1 MTKTNNKRNET
12 ATATTTATT
21 TAKNNISFESLS
33 KETQMEIIKK
43 LGACPALNDEQ
54 IELLK
59 KLETDVEIGEQ
70 NGVLFSQHSDF
81 DNEDLKIFSDNLT
94 EEQIE
99 LIESTKRH
107 YQKVTETTLR
117 KEAYMRAAQNLL
129 NEKAR
134 KSFNEACNVAGII
147 SPEKERKNKL
157 RNEIVKNAADY
168 IAIAAVFFAG
178 VLSAKKYFNKK

>member
-1 MTKTNNKRNET
+1 MTKTNNKRNE
-12 ATATTTATT
+12 TATTTATT

-178 VLSAKKYFNKK
+178 VLSAKKYFNRK

>member
-1 MTKTNNKRNET
+1 MNKNNKRNET
-12 ATATTTATT
+12 ATTTTTT
-21 TAKNNISFESLS
+21 EA
-33 KETQMEIIKK
+33 IKK
-43 LGACPALNDEQ
+43 LASMPALNDEQ

-59 KLETDVEIGEQ
+59 KLESEVEIGEQ
-70 NGVLFSQHSDF
+70 NGVLYTQHSDYIC
-81 DNEDLKIFSDNLT
+81 EDLKIFADNLT

-117 KEAYMRAAQNLL
+117 KEAYMRAAQQLL

-134 KSFNEACNVAGII
+134 KSFNNACNIAGII
-147 SPEKERKNKL
+147 SPEKERKNNL
-157 RNEIVKNAADY
+157 RNKIVKNAADC